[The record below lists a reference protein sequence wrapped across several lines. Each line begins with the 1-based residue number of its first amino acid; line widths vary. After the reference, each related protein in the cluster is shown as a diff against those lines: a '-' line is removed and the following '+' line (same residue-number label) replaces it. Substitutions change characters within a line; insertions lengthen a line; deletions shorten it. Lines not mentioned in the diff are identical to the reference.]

1 MSTDDLEAAD
11 LSRHDILV
19 TLQDL
24 RAARYCLAGARLF
37 CRQHGL
43 DWAGFLA
50 RGVSVQALRA
60 TGDAQV
66 EAVIAAALARAATEC
81 PRNFVPPPPSGPTP
95 DGQ

>member
-1 MSTDDLEAAD
+1 MSEP
-11 LSRHDILV
+11 LSPITPLV

-50 RGVSVQALRA
+50 HGVSAQALRA

-66 EAVIAAALARAATEC
+66 EAVIAAAIARAAAE
-81 PRNFVPPPPSGPTP
+81 RARSFVAPPPSGPTP
-95 DGQ
+95 NGE

>member
-1 MSTDDLEAAD
+1 VSGPHIQAGYT
-11 LSRHDILV
+11 LV

-43 DWAGFLA
+43 DWADFLVH
-50 RGVSVQALRA
+50 GVSAQALRA

-66 EAVIAAALARAATEC
+66 EAVIAAALARAARASEHC
-81 PRNFVPPPPSGPTP
+81 PPATGPTP
-95 DGQ
+95 DGE

>member
-1 MSTDDLEAAD
+1 MSGPHIQAGDT
-11 LSRHDILV
+11 LV

-24 RAARYCLAGARLF
+24 RATRYCLAGARLF

-50 RGVSVQALRA
+50 HGVSAQALRA

-66 EAVIAAALARAATEC
+66 EAVIATAMARAARASEHY
-81 PRNFVPPPPSGPTP
+81 PPA
-95 DGQ
+95 

>member
-1 MSTDDLEAAD
+1 VSLP
-11 LSRHDILV
+11 DIQTGDTLV

-50 RGVSVQALRA
+50 HGVPAQALRA

-66 EAVIAAALARAATEC
+66 ETVIAAAMARAAAV
-81 PRNFVPPPPSGPTP
+81 RARSFVAPYSPGPTP